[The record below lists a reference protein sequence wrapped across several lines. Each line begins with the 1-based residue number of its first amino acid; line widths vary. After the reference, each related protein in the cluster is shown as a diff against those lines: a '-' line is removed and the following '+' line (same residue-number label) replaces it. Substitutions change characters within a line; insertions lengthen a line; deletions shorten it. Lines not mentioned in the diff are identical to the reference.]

1 MPRKT
6 AAGGAL
12 IRDGGGRIL
21 FLEPTYKP
29 TLDIPGGI
37 VEENESPYEACRR
50 EVKEEIGLELEIGPL
65 LVVDWIPA
73 AGPWP
78 DALAFI
84 FDGGTLDPETHTDPT
99 HTDLTHT
106 DPTRA
111 DLTHTDPT
119 RADLTHT
126 DPTRADLTHTDPT
139 RADLTHTDPTRAD
152 LTHTDPTRA
161 DLTHTDPTRLTRT
174 DPRAPHHVLSL
185 DPAEVRACHFL
196 TLAEATPRLRP
207 SMARRLALAERAL
220 TTGIPVYADFG
231 RP

>member
-1 MPRKT
+1 MAAEGEPEAEFNPGIAGRLPRKT

-12 IRDGGGRIL
+12 IRDRGGRIL

-50 EVKEEIGLELEIGPL
+50 EVKEEIGLDLEIGPL

-78 DALAFI
+78 DALAFV
-84 FDGGTLDPETHTDPT
+84 FDGGILDHDALDHDALARAAADPTEPHADPAALTLDPTEA
-99 HTDLTHT
+99 
-106 DPTRA
+106 RA
-111 DLTHTDPT
+111 YHY
-119 RADLTHT
+119 
-126 DPTRADLTHTDPT
+126 
-139 RADLTHTDPTRAD
+139 
-152 LTHTDPTRA
+152 
-161 DLTHTDPTRLTRT
+161 
-174 DPRAPHHVLSL
+174 
-185 DPAEVRACHFL
+185 L

-220 TTGIPVYADFG
+220 TTGISVYADFG
-231 RP
+231 RS